1 MQDIIQRMT
10 HSKLDIVLFCNAYES
25 EEIAYEKRNLKKAIQ
40 KGKVLQGGAC
50 LIQYKVEHDEE
61 YEKLKKEVML
71 ILSQK
76 H

>member
-40 KGKVLQGGAC
+40 KGKVLQSRAN
-50 LIQYKVEHDEE
+50 LVQYEVEHDEE